1 MIKLTKNIKD
11 EYTNGKIQDLFAEVD
26 AVLQKR
32 QSINER
38 YLRGI
43 SSTSPGS
50 EGNVQVFFEKFITD
64 LAAGYLS
71 GDITYNAE
79 IIDESEE
86 PAYRLLHPSH
96 TQPLDPDTAAQMK
109 YIITSISS
117 KNDDPTVLKALFH
130 DAVLYGAAYER
141 QLDLLNTPATTEVDA
156 NKSNTS
162 TASTVTTVTT
172 NTTTSTTSAE
182 DPNYTYY
189 PLSALNTVALFPTD
203 ISDAQQQNAVAL
215 ITVYTL
221 DSRNS
226 DDNQEHTLYYCIECN
241 PYTNYYGTSIYDKT
255 TNQDAT
261 SEYKTKIVLKDEKPS
276 THNIP
281 TFSVFEPDP
290 QISIID
296 PIISLVSNYEE
307 IMNNLNNLYHYNDA
321 DAKLKISGYRPENPL
336 TIPNPDFDPE
346 QPISS
351 SNPEKILNP
360 ARELEDQYLIDS
372 KTFYVQEGGD
382 VGWLLKEIHAED
394 ATKYLK
400 YYVDSIFQISGI
412 PNTADSAFNSGDMNA
427 SAIDRKFYTM
437 ALMLDDVRQGVTTLI
452 KHRWANFF
460 ARINLIS
467 PIHYNI
473 DDISIEIGTNLPS
486 MTDETINQ
494 QLALNGILS
503 QKTLLSNLGYDY
515 ATEKKNKEE
524 ETEIPYATVTPD
536 TNFVSPNDVDT
547 LSSATENTP
556 SEKTSTAST
565 TASQTNNQIEART
578 QNKTPAVK
586 DRTKNIKKTQ
596 TREGRPTK

>member
-86 PAYRLLHPSH
+86 PAYRLLHPSN
-96 TQPLDPDTAAQMK
+96 TKPLDPDTAAQMK
-109 YIITSISS
+109 YIITSLSS

-141 QLDLLNTPATTEVDA
+141 QLDLVNTQATTEVDA
-156 NKSNTS
+156 
-162 TASTVTTVTT
+162 ASTG
-172 NTTTSTTSAE
+172 TSQN

-215 ITVYTL
+215 VTVYTL

-226 DDNQEHTLYYCIECN
+226 EDNQEHTLYYCIECN
-241 PYTNYYGTSIYDKT
+241 PYTNNYTTSIYDKT

-261 SEYKTKIVLKDEKPS
+261 SQYKTKITLKEEKPS

-336 TIPNPDFDPE
+336 TIPNPDFDPTK
-346 QPISS
+346 PISAE
-351 SNPEKILNP
+351 NPEKILNP

-460 ARINLIS
+460 ARINLVS
-467 PIHYNI
+467 PTHYNV
-473 DDISIEIGTNLPS
+473 DDITIEIGTNLPS

-536 TNFVSPNDVDT
+536 TNFVSPNDVDS
-547 LSSATENTP
+547 LPSSAASDTQ
-556 SEKTSTAST
+556 SQKTTTAST
-565 TASQTNNQIEART
+565 TSSQTNNQI
-578 QNKTPAVK
+578 QNKTKTGTDTVK

-596 TREGRPTK
+596 TREGRPNK

>member
-11 EYTNGKIQDLFAEVD
+11 EYTNGKIQDLFSEVD

-32 QSINER
+32 QSINDR

-43 SSTSPGS
+43 TSTTSGS
-50 EGNVQVFFEKFITD
+50 EGNVQIFFEKFITD

-71 GDITYNAE
+71 GEITYNAE
-79 IIDESEE
+79 IIDSSEE

-96 TQPLDPDTAAQMK
+96 TQPLDPDTAAQLK
-109 YIITSISS
+109 FIITTLSS
-117 KNDDPTVLKALFH
+117 KNDDKQVLKALFH
-130 DAVLYGAAYER
+130 DAVLYGACYER
-141 QLDLLNTPATTEVDA
+141 QLDLINT
-156 NKSNTS
+156 NTS
-162 TASTVTTVTT
+162 SVEGETASS
-172 NTTTSTTSAE
+172 N

-215 ITVYTL
+215 VSAYTL
-221 DSRNS
+221 DARNS
-226 DDNQEHTLYYCIECN
+226 EDNQEHTLYYCIECN
-241 PYTNYYGTSIYDKT
+241 PYTNNYQTSIYDKT
-255 TNQDAT
+255 TNEDAT
-261 SEYKTKIVLKDEKPS
+261 SQYKTVITLKEEKPS

-296 PIISLVSNYEE
+296 PIINLVTNYEE
-307 IMNNLNNLYHYNDA
+307 IMNNLNNLYHYNDT

-336 TIPNPDFDPE
+336 TIPNPDFDPTKA
-346 QPISS
+346 ISS

-360 ARELEDQYLIDS
+360 ARQVEDEYLMNS
-372 KTFYVQEGGD
+372 KTFFVQEGGD
-382 VGWLLKEIHAED
+382 VSWLLKEIHAED

-412 PNTADSAFNSGDMNA
+412 PNTSDAAFNSGDMNA

-437 ALMLDDVRQGVTTLI
+437 ALMLDDVKQGVTTLI

-460 ARINLIS
+460 ARINLVS
-467 PIHYNI
+467 PTKYNI
-473 DDISIEIGTNLPS
+473 DDITIEIGTNLPS
-486 MTDETINQ
+486 MTDENINQ

-524 ETEIPYATVTPD
+524 ETEILYETVAPD
-536 TNFVSPNDVDT
+536 TNFVSPNDVDAPT
-547 LSSATENTP
+547 Q
-556 SEKTSTAST
+556 KTSTAST
-565 TASQTNNQIEART
+565 TASQTNNQIEAKT
-578 QNKTPAVK
+578 QNKPALIP

-596 TREGRPTK
+596 TREGRPNK

>member
-43 SSTSPGS
+43 SSTSSGS

-109 YIITSISS
+109 YLITAISS

-141 QLDLLNTPATTEVDA
+141 QLDLVNTQATTEVDVEA
-156 NKSNTS
+156 QNTS
-162 TASTVTTVTT
+162 QG
-172 NTTTSTTSAE
+172 

-189 PLSALNTVALFPTD
+189 PLSALNTVALFSTD
-203 ISDAQQQNAVAL
+203 ISDTQQQNAVAL

-221 DSRNS
+221 DARNS
-226 DDNQEHTLYYCIECN
+226 EDNQEHTLYYCIECN
-241 PYTNYYGTSIYDKT
+241 PYTNFYGTSIYDKT

-261 SEYKTKIVLKDEKPS
+261 SQYKTTITLKEEKPS

-336 TIPNPDFDPE
+336 TIPNPDFDPTL
-346 QPISS
+346 PISS
-351 SNPEKILNP
+351 NNPEKILNP

-412 PNTADSAFNSGDMNA
+412 PNTSDAAFNSGDMNA

-437 ALMLDDVRQGVTTLI
+437 ALMLDDVRQGITTLI

-460 ARINLIS
+460 ARINLVS
-467 PIHYNI
+467 PTHYNV
-473 DDISIEIGTNLPS
+473 DDITIEIGTNLPS

-536 TNFVSPNDVDT
+536 TNFVSPNDVDSLPGT
-547 LSSATENTP
+547 TDTTP
-556 SEKTSTAST
+556 SQKTSTTST
-565 TASQTNNQIEART
+565 TDSQTNNQIEAKT
-578 QNKTPAVK
+578 QNKSQPVK
-586 DRTKNIKKTQ
+586 DRTNNIKKTQ
-596 TREGRPTK
+596 AREGRPNK

>member
-11 EYTNGKIQDLFAEVD
+11 EFNNGKIQDLFSEVD

-32 QSINER
+32 QTIQER

-43 SSTSPGS
+43 TSTNPSTGDK
-50 EGNVQVFFEKFITD
+50 VQVFFEKFITD

-71 GDITYNAE
+71 GEITYNAE

-96 TQPLDPDTAAQMK
+96 TQPLDPNTASQMK
-109 YIITSISS
+109 YLITAISS
-117 KNDDPTVLKALFH
+117 KNDDPTVLKQLSH
-130 DAVLYGAAYER
+130 DAVLFGACYER
-141 QLDLLNTPATTEVDA
+141 ELDLMNTQAAIATEEIDTI
-156 NKSNTS
+156 S
-162 TASTVTTVTT
+162 ASQ
-172 NTTTSTTSAE
+172 N

-221 DSRNS
+221 DARNS
-226 DDNQEHTLYYCIECN
+226 EDNQEHTLYYCIECN
-241 PYTNYYGTSIYDKT
+241 PYTNNYTTSIYDKT

-261 SEYKTKIVLKDEKPS
+261 SQYKTTITLKEEKPT

-290 QISIID
+290 QVSIID
-296 PIISLVSNYEE
+296 PIISLVSAYEE

-336 TIPNPDFDPE
+336 TIPNPDFDPTA
-346 QPISS
+346 PISS

-360 ARELEDQYLIDS
+360 ARELEDDYLMNS
-372 KTFYVQEGGD
+372 KTFFVQEGGD
-382 VGWLLKEIHAED
+382 VDWILKDINAAD
-394 ATKYLK
+394 ATTYLK

-412 PNTADSAFNSGDMNA
+412 PNTNDSAFNSGDLNA

-452 KHRWANFF
+452 KHRWGNFF
-460 ARINLIS
+460 SRINLIS
-467 PIHYNI
+467 PTKYNI
-473 DDISIEIGTNLPS
+473 DDLNISIGTNLPS

-524 ETEIPYATVTPD
+524 EALLLPQATATNTD
-536 TNFVSPNDVDT
+536 TNT
-547 LSSATENTP
+547 TTATTTTTNADNTNTP
-556 SEKTSTAST
+556 SNKTSTVST
-565 TASQTNNQIEART
+565 TSSQTNNQIEMKT
-578 QNKTPAVK
+578 QNKNQTVK
-586 DRTKNIKKTQ
+586 DKTKNIKKTQ
-596 TREGRPTK
+596 SREGRPNK

>member
-11 EYTNGKIQDLFAEVD
+11 EYTNGKIQDLFAEID

-109 YIITSISS
+109 YIITSLSS

-141 QLDLLNTPATTEVDA
+141 QLDLVNTQATTEVDA
-156 NKSNTS
+156 
-162 TASTVTTVTT
+162 ASTG
-172 NTTTSTTSAE
+172 TSQN

-189 PLSALNTVALFPTD
+189 SLSALNTVALFPTD
-203 ISDAQQQNAVAL
+203 ISDTQQQNAVAL
-215 ITVYTL
+215 VTVYTL

-226 DDNQEHTLYYCIECN
+226 EDNQEHTLYYCIECN
-241 PYTNYYGTSIYDKT
+241 PYTNFYGTSIYDKT

-261 SEYKTKIVLKDEKPS
+261 SQYKTKITLKEEKPS

-412 PNTADSAFNSGDMNA
+412 PNTSDAAFNSGDMNA

-460 ARINLIS
+460 ARINLVS
-467 PIHYNI
+467 PTHYNV
-473 DDISIEIGTNLPS
+473 DDITIEIGTNLPS

-536 TNFVSPNDVDT
+536 TNFVSPNDVDS
-547 LSSATENTP
+547 LSGTSTEATP
-556 SEKTSTAST
+556 SQKTSTTST
-565 TASQTNNQIEART
+565 TDSQTNNQIEART
-578 QNKTPAVK
+578 QNKSQPVK
-586 DRTKNIKKTQ
+586 DRTNNIKKTQ

>member
-86 PAYRLLHPSH
+86 PAYRLLHPSN
-96 TQPLDPDTAAQMK
+96 TKPLDPDTAAQMK
-109 YIITSISS
+109 YLITSISS
-117 KNDDPTVLKALFH
+117 KNDDPTVLKQLFH

-141 QLDLLNTPATTEVDA
+141 QLDLVNTQATTEVDA
-156 NKSNTS
+156 TS
-162 TASTVTTVTT
+162 TG
-172 NTTTSTTSAE
+172 TSQN

-226 DDNQEHTLYYCIECN
+226 EDNQEHTLYYCIECN
-241 PYTNYYGTSIYDKT
+241 PYTNFYGTSIYDKT

-261 SEYKTKIVLKDEKPS
+261 SQYKTKITLKEEKQS

-290 QISIID
+290 QVSIID

-412 PNTADSAFNSGDMNA
+412 PNTSDAAFNSGDMNA

-460 ARINLIS
+460 ARINLVS
-467 PIHYNI
+467 PTHYNV

-524 ETEIPYATVTPD
+524 EVSYTTAIPNTTS
-536 TNFVSPNDVDT
+536 VSSNDVDSPSDT
-547 LSSATENTP
+547 TDTTP
-556 SEKTSTAST
+556 SQKTSTVST
-565 TASQTNNQIEART
+565 TSSQTNNQIEAKT
-578 QNKTPAVK
+578 QNKAPAVK
-586 DRTKNIKKTQ
+586 DRTKNIKRTQ
-596 TREGRPTK
+596 TREGRPNK

>member
-1 MIKLTKNIKD
+1 MIKISKNIKD
-11 EYTNGKIQDLFAEVD
+11 EYTNGKIQDLFTEVD
-26 AVLQKR
+26 NVLQKR
-32 QSINER
+32 QTIQER

-43 SSTSPGS
+43 TSTTPGS
-50 EGNVQVFFEKFITD
+50 DTEVQVFFEKFITD

-71 GDITYNAE
+71 GDIIYNAE
-79 IIDESEE
+79 IVDESEE

-96 TQPLDPDTAAQMK
+96 TSPLDPDTAAQLK
-109 YIITSISS
+109 YIITTLSS
-117 KNDDPTVLKALFH
+117 KNDDPRVLKALFH
-130 DAVLYGAAYER
+130 DAVLFGCCYER
-141 QLDLLNTPATTEVDA
+141 QLDLVPTQTQLENNPELSSA
-156 NKSNTS
+156 N
-162 TASTVTTVTT
+162 
-172 NTTTSTTSAE
+172 

-203 ISDAQQQNAVAL
+203 ISDQSQQNAVAL

-221 DSRNS
+221 DKRNS
-226 DDNQEHTLYYCIECN
+226 EDNQEHTLYYCIECN
-241 PYTNYYGTSIYDKT
+241 PYTNFYGTSIYDKT

-261 SEYKTKIVLKDEKPS
+261 SEYKTIITLKEEKTS

-281 TFSVFEPDP
+281 TFAVFEPDP
-290 QISIID
+290 QVSIID
-296 PIISLVSNYEE
+296 PIISLVTAYEN
-307 IMNNLNNLYHYNDA
+307 IMNNLNHLYQYNDT

-336 TIPNPDFDPE
+336 TIPNPDFVST
-346 QPISS
+346 QPVSA

-360 ARELEDQYLIDS
+360 ARELEDQYLINS
-372 KTFYVQEGGD
+372 KTFFVQEGGD
-382 VGWLLKEIHAED
+382 VSWLLKDINATD
-394 ATKYLK
+394 ATSYLK

-412 PNTADSAFNSGDMNA
+412 PNTNDSAFNSGDLNA

-437 ALMLDDVRQGVTTLI
+437 ALMLDDVRQGVATLI

-460 ARINLIS
+460 ARINLLS
-467 PIHYNI
+467 PTQYNI
-473 DDISIEIGTNLPS
+473 DDITIEIGTNLPS

-547 LSSATENTP
+547 LPNSTQAQKTTT
-556 SEKTSTAST
+556 TSTT
-565 TASQTNNQIEART
+565 GSQTNNQIA
-578 QNKTPAVK
+578 NKTKSSSNTVT
-586 DRTKNIKKTQ
+586 DRTNNIHTTQ
-596 TREGRPTK
+596 TREGRPNK

>member
-11 EYTNGKIQDLFAEVD
+11 EYTNGKIQDLFSEVD

-32 QSINER
+32 QAINER

-43 SSTSPGS
+43 TSTNPGS
-50 EGNVQVFFEKFITD
+50 EGDVQIFFEKFITD

-71 GDITYNAE
+71 GEITYNAE

-96 TQPLDPDTAAQMK
+96 TQPLDPDTAAQLK
-109 YIITSISS
+109 FIITTLSS
-117 KNDDPTVLKALFH
+117 KNDDKQVLKALFH
-130 DAVLYGAAYER
+130 DAVLYGACYER
-141 QLDLLNTPATTEVDA
+141 QLDLINTQSTEGE
-156 NKSNTS
+156 
-162 TASTVTTVTT
+162 TASS
-172 NTTTSTTSAE
+172 N

-189 PLSALNTVALFPTD
+189 PMSALNTVALFPTD

-215 ITVYTL
+215 ISAYTL
-221 DSRNS
+221 EARNS
-226 DDNQEHTLYYCIECN
+226 EDNQEHTLYYCIECN
-241 PYTNYYGTSIYDKT
+241 PYTNFYGTSIYDKT
-255 TNQDAT
+255 TNEDAT
-261 SEYKTKIVLKDEKPS
+261 SKYKTVVTLKEEKES

-281 TFSVFEPDP
+281 TFSVWEPDP
-290 QISIID
+290 QVSIID
-296 PIISLVSNYEE
+296 PIINLVSNYEE
-307 IMNNLNNLYHYNDA
+307 IMNNLNNLYHYNDT

-336 TIPNPDFDPE
+336 TIPNPDFDPTKA
-346 QPISS
+346 ISS

-360 ARELEDQYLIDS
+360 ARVVEDEYLMNS
-372 KTFYVQEGGD
+372 KTFFVQEGGD
-382 VGWLLKEIHAED
+382 VSWLLKEIHAED

-412 PNTADSAFNSGDMNA
+412 PNTSDAAFNSGDMNA

-437 ALMLDDVRQGVTTLI
+437 ALMLDDVKQGVTTLI

-460 ARINLIS
+460 ARINLVS
-467 PIHYNI
+467 PTKYNI

-486 MTDETINQ
+486 MTDENINQ

-524 ETEIPYATVTPD
+524 ETEILYETVAPD
-536 TNFVSPNDVDT
+536 TAYVSPNDVDAPT
-547 LSSATENTP
+547 TTNTNT
-556 SEKTSTAST
+556 KTSTTST
-565 TASQTNNQIEART
+565 TASQTNNQIEAKT
-578 QNKTPAVK
+578 QNNSPAVK

-596 TREGRPTK
+596 TREGRPNK

>member
-11 EYTNGKIQDLFAEVD
+11 EYTNGKIQDLFSEVD

-43 SSTSPGS
+43 TSTTPGS
-50 EGNVQVFFEKFITD
+50 EGNVQIFFEKFITD

-71 GDITYNAE
+71 GEITYNAE

-96 TQPLDPDTAAQMK
+96 TSPLDPDTAAQLK
-109 YIITSISS
+109 FIITTLSS
-117 KNDDPTVLKALFH
+117 KNDDKQVLKALFH

-141 QLDLLNTPATTEVDA
+141 QLDLMNTQTQSIDG
-156 NKSNTS
+156 TS
-162 TASTVTTVTT
+162 TSAS
-172 NTTTSTTSAE
+172 ST

-189 PLSALNTVALFPTD
+189 PLSALNTVALFSTD
-203 ISDAQQQNAVAL
+203 ISDTQQQNAVAL
-215 ITVYTL
+215 VSAYTL
-221 DSRNS
+221 DARNS
-226 DDNQEHTLYYCIECN
+226 EDNQEHTLYYCIECN
-241 PYTNYYGTSIYDKT
+241 PYTNFYGTSIYDKT
-255 TNQDAT
+255 TNEDAT
-261 SEYKTKIVLKDEKPS
+261 SQYKTVITLKEEKPS

-296 PIISLVSNYEE
+296 PIISLVQNYEE
-307 IMNNLNNLYHYNDA
+307 IMNNINNLYHYNDT

-336 TIPNPDFDPE
+336 TIPNPDFDPTKA
-346 QPISS
+346 ISS

-360 ARELEDQYLIDS
+360 ARELEDQYLMNS
-372 KTFYVQEGGD
+372 KTFFVQEGGD
-382 VGWLLKEIHAED
+382 VSWLLKEIHAED

-412 PNTADSAFNSGDMNA
+412 PNTSDAAFNSGDMNA

-460 ARINLIS
+460 ARINLVS
-467 PIHYNI
+467 PTHYNV
-473 DDISIEIGTNLPS
+473 DDITIEIGTNLPS
-486 MTDETINQ
+486 MTDENINQ

-524 ETEIPYATVTPD
+524 ETHILYETVAPD
-536 TNFVSPNDVDT
+536 TNFVNPNDVDAPT
-547 LSSATENTP
+547 ST
-556 SEKTSTAST
+556 KTSTTST
-565 TASQTNNQIEART
+565 TASQTNNQIEAKT
-578 QNKTPAVK
+578 QNKPALIPDK
-586 DRTKNIKKTQ
+586 TKNIKKTQ
-596 TREGRPTK
+596 TREGRPNK